1 MDLKLKSFKVSI
13 RISIITLFVVLLG
26 LVGTLIIS
34 INHFTLNKIL
44 LRVSKGLMQEASSL
58 IKHRLQLYLLPLD
71 RNIIEAGNLMSKGVI
86 NPNNKT
92 QFGIYLYE
100 LINDNPDIYGAYWG
114 TVAGDFYGVD
124 RESNNNLTLQHIV
137 RSKQPPS
144 NIRYEFDN
152 SGQIKKTTALEKLD
166 YDPRTRSWYQMA
178 VQAKHLIWTDIY
190 SFHLFTGQNSSLPG
204 ITAAIPIY
212 DNQQQL
218 LGVLGIDLTIN
229 QLTQFINNL
238 MVTKNSII
246 YITDQFNH
254 LVAFHKLDETI
265 PFIGQALTPEL
276 MQQLK
281 IPLPASGL
289 SDKASTIISYHIDQK
304 EYFATY
310 QPLTHDAGNTWHIT
324 IIVPGDDIVEPLKK
338 ASLQAFILTIIS
350 LLAGIMVVRYISQ
363 RISRPIIQL
372 ADEAKAI
379 TELNLTQP
387 SKINTII
394 REISYMNEAFS
405 ALRSS
410 LKSFQRYVPSSL
422 VKKLISSG
430 KIAEVDGENIELSF
444 LFSDISNFTHL
455 AEHTDPQQLMQFL
468 SEYFETM
475 TQAVTQAN
483 GTLDK
488 YIGDAVM
495 AFWNA
500 PLPVP
505 DHALRACQTA
515 VDMLNRMQVL
525 NQKWIKQGLPKLAI
539 RIGINSG
546 FAIVGNVG
554 SRERLNYTAIGD
566 NVNLGS
572 RLEALNK
579 IYGTQIIV
587 SQTTYEWVKNHFTFR
602 FLDQVAV
609 RGKEQGVAIYELVTD
624 TTTNLIA
631 YQPQFRSAF
640 NHYQQGD
647 WKGSLS
653 QFEALTEL
661 YPNDQLAKLF
671 IKRCKLLIETNPAQ
685 WDGIWRME

>member
-1 MDLKLKSFKVSI
+1 MDLKLKPFKISI
-13 RISIITLFVVLLG
+13 RISIITLFVLLLG

-34 INHFTLNKIL
+34 INHFTLNQIL
-44 LRVSKGLMQEASSL
+44 LRTSKDLMQDASSL

-71 RNIIEAGNLMSKGVI
+71 RNIIEAGNLISRGVI
-86 NPNNKT
+86 DPNNKA
-92 QFGIYLYE
+92 QFGMYLYE
-100 LINDNPDIYGAYWG
+100 LINDNPDIYGVYWG
-114 TVAGDFYGVD
+114 TMAGDFYGID
-124 RESNNNLTLQHIV
+124 RESTHKLTLQHIV

-144 NIRYEFDN
+144 NTRYEFDN
-152 SGQIKKTTALEKLD
+152 NGQIKKTTSLKDTD
-166 YDPRTRSWYQMA
+166 YDPRTRLWYQTA
-178 VQAKHLIWTDIY
+178 AQAKHLIWTDIY
-190 SFHLFTGQNSSLPG
+190 PFHLFSGQSYSLPG

-212 DNQQQL
+212 NARQQL
-218 LGVLGIDLTIN
+218 LGILGIDLTIN
-229 QLTQFINNL
+229 QLTKFINSL
-238 MVTKNSII
+238 IVTKNSII

-254 LVAFHKLDETI
+254 LVAFRKPDEATH
-265 PFIGQALTPEL
+265 FVGQALTPEL
-276 MQQLK
+276 IQQLE

-289 SDKASTIISYHIDQK
+289 SDKASTIIGYHINKK

-324 IIVPGDDIVEPLKK
+324 IIVPKDDIVGPLKR
-338 ASLQAFILTIIS
+338 ASLQAFILAIIS

-363 RISRPIIQL
+363 RISHPIIQL

-387 SKINTII
+387 TTINTVIK
-394 REISYMNEAFS
+394 EISYMNEAFS
-405 ALRSS
+405 AMRSS

-430 KIAEVDGENIELSF
+430 KIAEVGGENRELSF

-455 AEHTDPQQLMQFL
+455 AEHTEPRRLMQFL

-475 TQAVTQAN
+475 TQSVIQAN

-488 YIGDAVM
+488 YIGDAIM

-500 PLPVP
+500 PLPISN
-505 DHALRACQTA
+505 HALHACQTA
-515 VDMLNRMQVL
+515 VDMLNRMQAL
-525 NQKWIKQGLPKLAI
+525 NQQWNHQGLPKLAI

-579 IYGTQIIV
+579 IYGTHIIV
-587 SQTTYEWVKNHFTFR
+587 SQATYERVKNHFTFR

-624 TTTNLIA
+624 TTINFGV

-640 NHYQQGD
+640 NNYQQGD
-647 WKGSLS
+647 WKQSLS
-653 QFEALTEL
+653 QFEKLAER
-661 YPNDQLAKLF
+661 YSNDQLAKLF
-671 IKRCKLLIETNPAQ
+671 IKRCKWLIETNPAQ